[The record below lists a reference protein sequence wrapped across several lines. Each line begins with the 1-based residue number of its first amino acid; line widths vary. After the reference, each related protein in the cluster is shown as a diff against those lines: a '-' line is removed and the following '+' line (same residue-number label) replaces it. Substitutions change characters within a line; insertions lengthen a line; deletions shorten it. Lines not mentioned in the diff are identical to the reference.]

1 MKKLL
6 LLAILLLGFQSVFS
20 QAEFGISGGYLNV
33 TADGADEGES
43 GFYAGLYAELSFS
56 NSLKLQ
62 PELLY
67 GNVSDNNLLY
77 LPVMLKYYVAGTDLN
92 IQAGPQATYLFN
104 DSDDDNI
111 EFKDQLGL
119 DLGVGVGYDIFHNI
133 YVHARYGFK
142 IAQESD
148 TFSSADFNSFM
159 VGLSVGL

>member
-6 LLAILLLGFQSVFS
+6 LLAILLLGFQNLFA
-20 QAEFGISGGYLNV
+20 QTEAGITGGYLNV

-77 LPVMLKYYVAGTDLN
+77 LPVMLKYYVAGSDLN

-142 IAQESD
+142 IAQGSD